1 MKVLFVHSSDELYG
15 SDVSLLE
22 LVRRLPER
30 GVEPTAVLPTDLPYR
45 GELRRALSESGI
57 PYVRLDM
64 GVLRRRYMNP
74 RGIFSFGYRLTKGVV
89 ALSKM
94 IKTGRFDLVH
104 SNTGAVWG
112 GSIAASLTGVP
123 HVWHIRE
130 IVENPAAL
138 SHFMAWQVVTFSSR
152 IIAISTA
159 VADHIAELHPRGADK
174 ISVIPNAVDTERF
187 SPSVDGAAVRRE
199 WQVTPDEMLV
209 GVAGRVH
216 PWKGQDVLIEAMP
229 LVLRRAPKVRF
240 AIVGDVTPDRLAL
253 RESLVR
259 RAEELGVADR
269 LIWAGY
275 RRDVPQVMAALD
287 VLVVPSTSPEPF
299 GRTILEAMA
308 SGTPVIA
315 TAHGG
320 PLDIIEDGKTGL
332 LVPPRDPAALAVA
345 IIQMAEEPEWRKR
358 MGEAGLA
365 EVMEKYTVEKYVER
379 VLRVYEEV
387 LQEAG

>member
-22 LVRRLPER
+22 LVRRLPGR
-30 GVEPTAVLPTDLPYR
+30 GVEPTVVLPTDLPYK
-45 GELRRALSESGI
+45 GDLRRALAENGV
-57 PYVRLDM
+57 PYLRLDL

-74 RGIFSFGYRLTKGVV
+74 YGAVSFGYRLVKSTV
-89 ALSKM
+89 ALKRL
-94 IKTGRFDLVH
+94 IKEREFDIVH
-104 SNTGAVWG
+104 TNTGAVWG
-112 GSIAASLTGVP
+112 GSLAARWAGVP
-123 HVWHIRE
+123 HVWHVRE
-130 IVENPAAL
+130 IVESPEAL
-138 SHFMAWQVVTFSSR
+138 SHFMAWQVGTFSDR
-152 IIAISTA
+152 IVAISTA
-159 VADHIAELHPRGADK
+159 VARHLTDLNPRGANK

-187 SPSVDGAAVRRE
+187 SPSVDGSALRLE
-199 WQVTPDEMLV
+199 WGIPPDEMLV

-229 LVLRRAPKVRF
+229 LVLKRIRGVRF
-240 AIVGDVTPDRLAL
+240 VIVGDVTPDRTAL
-253 RESLVR
+253 RESLML

-269 LIWAGY
+269 LVWAGY
-275 RRDVPQVMAALD
+275 RSDVPQVMAALD

-320 PLDIIEDGKTGL
+320 PLDIIEEGKTGL
-332 LVPPRDPAALAVA
+332 LVPPGDPAALAVA

-358 MGEAGLA
+358 MGDAGRS
-365 EVMEKYTVEKYVER
+365 EVLEKYTLDRYVDR
-379 VLRVYEEV
+379 VLEVYEEV
-387 LQEAG
+387 LRGR